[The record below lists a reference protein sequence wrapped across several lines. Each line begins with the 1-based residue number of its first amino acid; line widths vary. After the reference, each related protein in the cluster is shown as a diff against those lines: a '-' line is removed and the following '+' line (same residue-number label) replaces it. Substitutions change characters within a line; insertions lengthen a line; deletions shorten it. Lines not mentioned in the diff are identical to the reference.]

1 MSVEL
6 SLSVQFGT
14 GAAELPRWRLRR
26 WIERA
31 LRELEPE
38 LDPALLRAAL
48 TLRLVDAREGRRLNR
63 EFRQRDYATNVLT
76 FEYGLAPDGTLAGD
90 IVLCMPVLRREAR
103 EQRKPLLSHAAHLVL
118 HGVLHALGYDHI
130 DPAEADAMETLET
143 RVLGKMGIPD
153 PYRA

>member
-1 MSVEL
+1 MSAEL
-6 SLSVQFGT
+6 NLSVQFGAV
-14 GAAELPRWRLRR
+14 AAELPRWRLRR
-26 WIERA
+26 WVERA

-38 LDPALLRAAL
+38 LDPALRRAAL

-103 EQRKPLLSHAAHLVL
+103 EQRKPLLSHAAHLVV
-118 HGVLHALGYDHI
+118 HGVLHALGHDHI
-130 DPAEADAMETLET
+130 DPDEAEAMEALET